1 MKLAELMQELRISR
15 RVETD
20 AMFRQF
26 PPEVDVIPKVYQ
38 DGELIFREGDPISFV
53 GILLQGR
60 YACVW
65 DVSGRD
71 DYVHISLKPPVM
83 MGDQAAMAGL
93 SCYTGSFRAA
103 GQCRVALVRLPDFW
117 LWMDRDPEVY
127 RETASKHIRKLL
139 EQCQARRS
147 TVVQQSDIRI
157 TKYLVWYCQVKGG
170 ASKEGLPSPL
180 IVRATREAMTES
192 IGRISLR
199 TVNRIL
205 SQMEQE
211 GKLSIVRGKVRISP
225 AQYQAMLDTLESYIG
240 GA

>member
-1 MKLAELMQELRISR
+1 MKLPELMGELRISHK
-15 RVETD
+15 VEAD
-20 AMFRQF
+20 AMFKRF
-26 PPEVDVIPKVYQ
+26 PPEVDVVPRVYQ
-38 DGELIFREGDPISFV
+38 DGEMIFREGDPISFV

-83 MGDQAAMAGL
+83 LGDQAAMAGL

-127 RETASKHIRKLL
+127 RETASRHIRMLL
-139 EQCQARRS
+139 EQCQSRRS
-147 TVVQQSDIRI
+147 TVVQQSDIRVV
-157 TKYLVWYCQVKGG
+157 KYLVWYCQVKGG
-170 ASKEGLPSPL
+170 ASEKGLSAPL
-180 IVRATREAMTES
+180 TVRATREVMTES

-205 SQMEQE
+205 SQMERE
-211 GKLSIVRGKVRISP
+211 KRIDIVKGKIRVSP
-225 AQYQAMLDTLESYIG
+225 EQYRAMLDTLNHYTGEP
-240 GA
+240 